1 MKRLVAACL
10 CWIFCCLLVTEG
22 LCASSRSAFPFRAAF
37 SHYADNE
44 NICTVLSAFA
54 RAEGYGSVCSPAL
67 KGQMSGRFEQVDPRT
82 FLNGMRSAF
91 GVRWYTQGHTVTF
104 WNDSEKTEAF
114 LAPSTV
120 SAAALRD
127 MLRSAGMISPQLP
140 VNLLHAQNL
149 LSVSGPPIYLDQ
161 LRGAM
166 KAFEDAQGSRSVM
179 RVFPLKY
186 AWAEDMKVNSMD
198 STVTI
203 PGVASILQAMANGT
217 PLTGS
222 QVTVQPSAQGGLRG
236 KGLIAM
242 NASTDTS
249 QAAPAA
255 SQGGKDQSGTPSGPS
270 IIADPRVNAVVV
282 TDAEYRMS
290 YYAKVIADLDKPV
303 ELVEIHA
310 AIVDIDSDFS
320 RDFGVN
326 WSGTGAYGKH
336 WTGGGSAGGTSTS
349 GIFPSAGASSAG
361 GFLIP
366 PCILTV
372 RTISWPA
379 SPLWKKTV
387 RPACWASL
395 PC

>member
-1 MKRLVAACL
+1 MKRLVAVCL
-10 CWIFCCLLVTEG
+10 CWIFCCLLATEG

-91 GVRWYTQGHTVTF
+91 GVRWYTQGRTVTF
-104 WNDSEKTEAF
+104 WNDSEKAEAF

-140 VNLLHAQNL
+140 VKLLHAQNL

-222 QVTVQPSAQGGLRG
+222 QVTVQPSAR
-236 KGLIAM
+236 
-242 NASTDTS
+242 
-249 QAAPAA
+249 
-255 SQGGKDQSGTPSGPS
+255 QS
-270 IIADPRVNAVVV
+270 
-282 TDAEYRMS
+282 
-290 YYAKVIADLDKPV
+290 
-303 ELVEIHA
+303 
-310 AIVDIDSDFS
+310 
-320 RDFGVN
+320 
-326 WSGTGAYGKH
+326 
-336 WTGGGSAGGTSTS
+336 
-349 GIFPSAGASSAG
+349 
-361 GFLIP
+361 
-366 PCILTV
+366 CQ
-372 RTISWPA
+372 
-379 SPLWKKTV
+379 
-387 RPACWASL
+387 
-395 PC
+395 

>member
-1 MKRLVAACL
+1 MKRLVAVCL
-10 CWIFCCLLVTEG
+10 CWIFCCLLATEG

-91 GVRWYTQGHTVTF
+91 GVRWYTQGRTVTF
-104 WNDSEKTEAF
+104 WNDSEKAEAF

-140 VNLLHAQNL
+140 VKLLHAQNL

-249 QAAPAA
+249 QASPA
-255 SQGGKDQSGTPSGPS
+255 
-270 IIADPRVNAVVV
+270 
-282 TDAEYRMS
+282 
-290 YYAKVIADLDKPV
+290 
-303 ELVEIHA
+303 
-310 AIVDIDSDFS
+310 
-320 RDFGVN
+320 
-326 WSGTGAYGKH
+326 
-336 WTGGGSAGGTSTS
+336 
-349 GIFPSAGASSAG
+349 
-361 GFLIP
+361 
-366 PCILTV
+366 
-372 RTISWPA
+372 
-379 SPLWKKTV
+379 
-387 RPACWASL
+387 
-395 PC
+395 